1 MSMKATNIFFRICLM
16 SHIVSRSFPVP
27 FSDTNGHACPTWR
40 ATIVSFFFQYRIQAG
55 QYEDAHLL
63 LNDLLKL
70 EEESLGARTDKL
82 ADIYQLMS
90 KTKSEVRV
98 TRSICELMI
107 AWHLSRLHDVV
118 TCCVEFRDFFDCGTM
133 MLHYLMWTLRLLFSG
148 CKELQL
154 RDNGSTGTGQGN
166 RWIL

>member
-1 MSMKATNIFFRICLM
+1 MSTKATNIFLESVWCRISL
-16 SHIVSRSFPVP
+16 VAP
-27 FSDTNGHACPTWR
+27 FQSLSAIQTDMHVQHEEQR
-40 ATIVSFFFQYRIQAG
+40 LFLFFFQYRIQAG

-133 MLHYLMWTLRLLFSG
+133 MLHNLAWTLRLLFSG